1 MIKNIEKKAENNNV
15 TILKVGAQTR
25 LTALNT
31 SICERLKNDGLVVMD
46 CIGEKAAYISTKA
59 VIYAGR
65 FLADNQRLIINPGY
79 VLIDT
84 PQGERKAIRWTLE
97 LQQL

>member
-1 MIKNIEKKAENNNV
+1 MIKNNSQ

-25 LTALNT
+25 LPLLIT
-31 SICERLKNDGLVVMD
+31 SISAHLESEQIVVMD
-46 CIGEKAAYISTKA
+46 SIGEQAAYIALKA
-59 VIYAGR
+59 VIHAKR
-65 FLADNQRLIINPGY
+65 CLPENQRVLINPGG
-79 VLIDT
+79 VVIDT